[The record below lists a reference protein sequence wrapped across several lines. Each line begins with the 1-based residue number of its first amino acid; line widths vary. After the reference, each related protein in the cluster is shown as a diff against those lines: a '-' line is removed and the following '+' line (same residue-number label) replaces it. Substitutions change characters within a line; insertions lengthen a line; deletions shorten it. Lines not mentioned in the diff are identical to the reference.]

1 MTEYAAICIDFAL
14 QGLYTC
20 THSPRIQPASYSNCL
35 RSTET
40 RLTAT
45 APFMSPQ
52 VGMQPLHGWGALEL
66 CGSPPAIRSSTKRP
80 CSPSIG
86 LPSTTLLLTGL
97 VTRIASSNQIH
108 HHSG

>member
-1 MTEYAAICIDFAL
+1 MYMSEYAAICIDFTL

-20 THSPRIQPASYSNCL
+20 TDSPRIQPANYSTNCL

-45 APFMSPQ
+45 APFLSPQ
-52 VGMQPLHGWGALEL
+52 VGMQPLRGWGALEL

-80 CSPSIG
+80 CFPRIG
-86 LPSTTLLLTGL
+86 PPPHYPTPDRSGD
-97 VTRIASSNQIH
+97 A
-108 HHSG
+108 HS

>member
-1 MTEYAAICIDFAL
+1 MTEYAAIRIDFTL

-45 APFMSPQ
+45 APFLSPQ
-52 VGMQPLHGWGALEL
+52 VGMQPLRGWGCPGVVWLSPCHPKFHQAPMLPQHRASPALPY
-66 CGSPPAIRSSTKRP
+66 S
-80 CSPSIG
+80 
-86 LPSTTLLLTGL
+86 
-97 VTRIASSNQIH
+97 
-108 HHSG
+108 

>member
-1 MTEYAAICIDFAL
+1 MYMTEYAAIRIVFTL

-45 APFMSPQ
+45 TPFLSPQ
-52 VGMQPLHGWGALEL
+52 VGMQPLRGWSALEL
-66 CGSPPAIRSSTKRP
+66 CGSPPAIRSSTERP
-80 CSPSIG
+80 CSSRIG
-86 LPSTTLLLTGL
+86 PPLHYPTPDRSGD
-97 VTRIASSNQIH
+97 A
-108 HHSG
+108 HS

>member
-1 MTEYAAICIDFAL
+1 MSEYVAIRIDFTL

-45 APFMSPQ
+45 APFLSPQ
-52 VGMQPLHGWGALEL
+52 VGMQPLRGWGALEL
-66 CGSPPAIRSSTKRP
+66 WGSPLPSEVPLSAHAPPAS
-80 CSPSIG
+80 G
-86 LPSTTLLLTGL
+86 LPRTTLLLTGL
-97 VTRIASSNQIH
+97 VTRIASSDRIH